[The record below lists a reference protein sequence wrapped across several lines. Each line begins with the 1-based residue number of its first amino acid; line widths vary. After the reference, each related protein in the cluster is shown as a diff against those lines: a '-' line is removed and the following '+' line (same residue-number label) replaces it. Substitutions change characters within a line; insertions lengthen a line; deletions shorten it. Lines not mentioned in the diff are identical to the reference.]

1 MAQCRDNVGAL
12 LARTVVLVI
21 LPLDLDTFES
31 VKSLAIANSVQLDSN
46 DLTSPIRSSYFC
58 SLSGVDFQS
67 QDSCISKI
75 SNNWKTLFKT
85 CPFNRSLGSHRL
97 VALLAFL
104 KYPLHVTY

>member
-21 LPLDLDTFES
+21 LPLDLDTFEG
-31 VKSLAIANSVQLDSN
+31 VKSPPIAKCVQLDTN
-46 DLTSPIRSSYFC
+46 DLRSPIRSSYFC

-75 SNNWKTLFKT
+75 SNKWKTLFKSR
-85 CPFNRSLGSHRL
+85 PFNRSMGARSFTC
-97 VALLAFL
+97 VS
-104 KYPLHVTY
+104 